1 MSNFRILGEKALE
14 STMSETVPIEENE
27 DSEETLIIDSSEDMN
42 EALEELQYCEESLAS
57 VLEIAKSAIKDNTM
71 SKESASVMLT
81 AIGIYNK
88 RLCIK
93 ALEEIP
99 SLESLSGLHT
109 KKIALEIAVEKIE
122 TSLSILNKH
131 RSSLNKKLNSNHD

>member
-1 MSNFRILGEKALE
+1 MSNFRILREKALE
-14 STMSETVPIEENE
+14 STMSETIPIEENE

-42 EALEELQYCEESLAS
+42 EALEELQYYEESLAS

-88 RLCIK
+88 RLGIK